1 MTIEQLQ
8 QFDSIVND
16 VKVDHNKFTTTIPSK
31 MDGVGVNTFTGE
43 SDAVWLN
50 LKLGGYNNVGAC
62 MTPEQAMAVAAS
74 LVAQVLR
81 IANAKDAEQ

>member
-16 VKVDHNKFTTTIPSK
+16 VKIDHNKFTTTIPSK
-31 MDGVGVNTFTGE
+31 MDGVGVNTFTGD

-50 LKLGGYNNVGAC
+50 LKLGGFNNVGAC
-62 MTPEQAMAVAAS
+62 MTPAQAMAVAAS

>member
-1 MTIEQLQ
+1 MTIEQLR

-16 VKVDHNKFTTTIPSK
+16 VKVDHNKFTTAIPSK
-31 MDGVGVNTFTGE
+31 MDGVSVNTFTGE
-43 SDAVWLN
+43 GTGVWIN
-50 LKLGGYNNVGAC
+50 IKLSGYNNIGAC

-74 LVAQVLR
+74 LVAQVMR

>member
-31 MDGVGVNTFTGE
+31 MDGVGVNTFTGD
-43 SDAVWLN
+43 SDTVWLN
-50 LKLGGYNNVGAC
+50 IKLGGFNNVGAC